1 MKKGNYLIVITFFS
15 LWVSRF
21 LSDSQ
26 EQNLALFL
34 ILSLGVLHG
43 AHDIFISKK
52 ILREKFKYFRILGNY
67 LLSVAAFAILYA
79 LSPPLL
85 MIVFVIFSAYHFGE
99 QHWLERLVKP
109 GLLELF
115 FAFCYGLVI
124 LGLLLR
130 INFLETEQI
139 LSEMSSFVLS
149 KNLLNFVLGFSSI
162 ALIVSSY
169 FLKDSKIQIK
179 KRLPRELAIL
189 AVLSVI
195 FISSSLVW
203 GFAVYFVIWHS
214 IPSILSQLRYM
225 EEEVSWKSF
234 FQYLKDSLLYWLTA
248 LTGLF
253 VLFYFVK
260 DEKQVL
266 LSVFFPFIAA
276 LTFPHALIISK
287 MFKRSQ
293 K

>member
-1 MKKGNYLIVITFFS
+1 MNKGNYLIVATFFS
-15 LWVSRF
+15 LWVSGF
-21 LSDSQ
+21 LTQSQ
-26 EQNLALFL
+26 QQTIALFL

-52 ILREKFKYFRILGNY
+52 MLKEKFQYFRTLGYY
-67 LLSVAAFAILYA
+67 LLSVVSFAILYT
-79 LSPPLL
+79 LSPPVL
-85 MIVFVIFSAYHFGE
+85 IIIFIIFSAYHFGE
-99 QHWLERLVKP
+99 QHWLEKLEKP
-109 GLLELF
+109 SILELF

-149 KNLLNFVLGFSSI
+149 KNLLNLALGFSSI
-162 ALIVSSY
+162 ALIISSY
-169 FLKDSKIQIK
+169 FLRNSKVQIK
-179 KRLPRELAIL
+179 KRLGRELAIL
-189 AVLSVI
+189 AVLTII
-195 FISSSLVW
+195 FINSSLVW

-214 IPSILSQLRYM
+214 IPSILSQLKYM

-234 FQYLKDSLLYWLTA
+234 FQYLRDSLLYWLVA

-253 VLFYFVK
+253 VLFYLVK
-260 DEKQVL
+260 DEKQLL
-266 LSVFFPFIAA
+266 LSVFLPFIAA

-287 MFKRSQ
+287 MFKR
-293 K
+293 KLK